1 MPGHKIYWAII
12 NDEPTRCTVRDKIY
26 DGKIW
31 LVHPTN
37 LPPDCMISLHQKHVH
52 ESKEECIQQSL
63 EILARYYSDGE
74 RDIQQRQMQQAQLFH
89 KMEAL
94 KKELGKKHVKR

>member
-26 DGKIW
+26 EDKIW

-37 LPPDCMISLHQKHVH
+37 LPPDFMISLRRDFVH
-52 ESKEECIQQSL
+52 ESKEACIQHTL
-63 EILARYYSDGE
+63 EILAQYYSDGE
-74 RDIQQRQMQQAQLFH
+74 RDIKQRQMQQAQLFH

-94 KKELGKKHVKR
+94 KKELEKKHAKR